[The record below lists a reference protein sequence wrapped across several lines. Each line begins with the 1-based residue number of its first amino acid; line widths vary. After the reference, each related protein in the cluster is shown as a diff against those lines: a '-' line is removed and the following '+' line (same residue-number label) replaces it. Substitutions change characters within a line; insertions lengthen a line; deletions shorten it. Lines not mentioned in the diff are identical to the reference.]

1 MKRLGSFV
9 VVSLNYWKDIVM
21 AAVERRRL
29 ISTTTDPS
37 EVETRQ
43 LPQPVAAPENEGGA
57 PRRPETGEATS
68 WFVPPLAVPA
78 FLVALIVARVAY
90 QALI

>member
-1 MKRLGSFV
+1 M
-9 VVSLNYWKDIVM
+9 
-21 AAVERRRL
+21 
-29 ISTTTDPS
+29 TDPG
-37 EVETRQ
+37 EVQTRQ